1 MDIKKVYIET
11 KKRTYPL
18 VFTLNVM
25 EEIQEKYGSLDEW
38 YRMTSSGGDGVSI
51 KDIKFGVMAMINEAI
66 DIVNEDTGA
75 SEPMVT
81 DKEVGRIMTEIGI
94 EGLFKKIQEIT
105 IDSTK
110 SDDNEGKNE

>member
-1 MDIKKVYIET
+1 MKIKTAYIET
-11 KKRTYPL
+11 SKGTFPL

-38 YRMTSSGGDGVSI
+38 YKMTSSGGDGASI

-66 DIVNEDTGA
+66 DIENEENATNR
-75 SEPMVT
+75 PMVS
-81 DKEVGRIMTEIGI
+81 DKEVGRIITEVGI
-94 EGLFKKIQEIT
+94 EGLFETMQNIT